1 MTFTADELGA
11 VAILQGLAGDQ
22 LTWFADH
29 GDRIQLQR
37 GDRMFERGQPADFMF
52 IVVSGSIEGYEEVG
66 GQELLVATT
75 RSGEVTGMLPFSR
88 MTHYPRYTVAVEA
101 SEVLRVRKR
110 DFPEMLTM
118 SLEVGQRLVA
128 EMSERVRGDVRLEQ
142 QAEKM
147 VALGRL
153 SAGLA
158 HELNN
163 PAAAVGR
170 AAAALDE
177 ELTGLQELVGDLV
190 RHDVD
195 AAAVDAMKGLQR
207 LAVERGPGEASAL
220 LRSQREEDLAVRLED
235 CGLTKAW
242 EVAATFADAGL
253 TVDDLDA
260 FTRKVPKAL
269 LADSLAWVAC
279 GLGARR
285 IVGDIAS
292 AAGRISELVASVKI
306 YSHMDRSPEHK
317 PTDVREGID
326 NTLTLLGHKFTTRN
340 VRLSRAYQHDLPM
353 IPANAGELNQV
364 WTNLVDNAIDAVDS
378 GGEVRIEARAD
389 DSHVT
394 VSIIDNGHGIPEELR
409 GRVFEPFFTTKNVG
423 EGTGLGL
430 DIAMR
435 IVRTHKGDMTV
446 ESRPGQTMMHVR
458 LPVSPRC
465 PGPERGE
472 AS

>member
-1 MTFTADELGA
+1 MTFTADELRA
-11 VAILQGLAGDQ
+11 VAILKGLADEQ
-22 LTWFADH
+22 LAWFATH
-29 GDRIQLQR
+29 GDRVPLR
-37 GDRMFERGQPADFMF
+37 PGDRMFERGQPADFMF
-52 IVVSGSIEGYEEVG
+52 IVVRGSIEGYEEVG

-75 RSGEVTGMLPFSR
+75 RAGQVTGMLPFSR

-101 SEVLRVRKR
+101 SEVLRVRKH

-118 SLEVGQRLVA
+118 SLEVGERLVA

-142 QAEKM
+142 QHEKM

-170 AAAALDE
+170 AAAALE
-177 ELTGLQELVGDLV
+177 QELTGLQELVGYLV
-190 RHDVD
+190 RHDAD
-195 AAAVDAMKGLQR
+195 AATVDAMKDLQR
-207 LAVERGPGEASAL
+207 SAL
-220 LRSQREEDLAVRLED
+220 ARTPAEVSALARGQREEQLADRLEE
-235 CGLTKAW
+235 CGVPKAW

-253 TVDDLDA
+253 TVDHVDA
-260 FTRKVPKAL
+260 FARQVPQTL
-269 LADSLAWVAC
+269 LADGLAWVAC

-285 IVGDIAS
+285 LVGDIAS
-292 AAGRISELVASVKI
+292 AAGRISELVASVKT
-306 YSHMDRSPEHK
+306 YSHMDRSSEHK

-326 NTLTLLGHKFTTRN
+326 NTLTMLGHKVATKN
-340 VRLSRAYQHDLPM
+340 IRLARQYQHDLPM
-353 IPANAGELNQV
+353 ISAHAGELNQV
-364 WTNLVDNAIDAVDS
+364 WTNLVDNAIDAVES

-389 DSHVT
+389 DDHLT
-394 VSIIDNGHGIPEELR
+394 VSIIDNGHGIPDNLQN
-409 GRVFEPFFTTKNVG
+409 RVFEPFFTTKNVG

-435 IVRTHKGDMTV
+435 IVRTHKGDITMD
-446 ESRPGQTMMHVR
+446 SRPGCTMMHVR
-458 LPVSPRC
+458 LPVSPRR
-465 PGPERGE
+465 PGHERGD